1 MVCAGTM
8 CGALG
13 AHKIAPLAVLGI
25 GGGVCG
31 AKLQKPLSQPSCL
44 LNALAQPSLKPLQI
58 ETHFNPRYISDFA
71 ADVRSPQERRQPLP
85 LLRMLAEQLQV
96 GHQASRPQRVL
107 SAFDD
112 AGGLGRQVVLSV
124 QQHPFS
130 AHGGLRCGAKGAQ
143 LVHMENARAR
153 SQRHGEALERRS
165 CRRFV
170 VRAATFCQFAPG

>member
-1 MVCAGTM
+1 M

-13 AHKIAPLAVLGI
+13 VDKMAPLADLGI
-25 GGGVCG
+25 GCGVCG
-31 AKLQKPLSQPSCL
+31 AKVQKPLSHPSCL
-44 LNALAQPSLKPLQI
+44 LQALAQHSLSPLQMEI
-58 ETHFNPRYISDFA
+58 QLNPRYISDFT

-107 SAFDD
+107 SALDD

-124 QQHPFS
+124 QQYPFS
-130 AHGGLRCGAKGAQ
+130 AHGGLRCGAEGAQ
-143 LVHMENARAR
+143 PVHINARAR

-165 CRRFV
+165 CRRPV
-170 VRAATFCQFAPG
+170 VRAATLCQFAPG